1 MPLVTISLSE
11 SWSTEDR
18 KLIADGIHEAI
29 VGVGFPQTD
38 RFQKIHRLSPDQLLY
53 DDRHPNLSDSRT
65 EKFVL
70 IEIIISFG
78 RSVEFKKDLLT
89 RIIRNLKNKPRIPP
103 HDVMVLF
110 IETAREN
117 WAFANGIQY
126 YVETDDSN

>member
-11 SWSTEDR
+11 TWSTDDQ
-18 KLIADGIHEAI
+18 KLIADGIHTAI
-29 VGVGFPQTD
+29 AGVGFPKTD
-38 RFQKIHRLSPDQLLY
+38 RFQKIHRLSPDQFLY
-53 DDRHPNLSDSRT
+53 DDRHPNLTESRT

-70 IEIIISFG
+70 IEITISFG

-89 RIIRNLKNKPRIPP
+89 RIIRNLENKPGIPP

-117 WAFANGIQY
+117 WAFASGIQY
-126 YVETDDSN
+126 YVETEDGN

>member
-1 MPLVTISLSE
+1 MPLVTIGLAQ
-11 SWSTEDR
+11 SWSTEDQ

-29 VGVGFPQTD
+29 VGVGFPKTD
-38 RFQKIHRLSPDQLLY
+38 RFQKIHRLSKDQILY
-53 DDRHPNLSDSRT
+53 DDRHPNLTESRT

-78 RSVEFKKDLLT
+78 RNVAFKKDLLT
-89 RIIRNLKNKPRIPP
+89 RIIQNLKNKPGILP

-117 WAFANGIQY
+117 WAFASGIQY
-126 YVETDDSN
+126 YVET

>member
-1 MPLVTISLSE
+1 MPQVTISLSE

-38 RFQKIHRLSPDQLLY
+38 RFQKIHRLPGEQFIY
-53 DDRHPNLSDSRT
+53 DDRHPNLTEPRT

-70 IEIIISFG
+70 IEIVISFG

-89 RIIRNLKNKPRIPP
+89 RIIQNLKHAPGIQP

-117 WAFANGIQY
+117 WAFAGGVQF
-126 YVETDDSN
+126 YVESEGSN

>member
-1 MPLVTISLSE
+1 MPLVTISLSK
-11 SWSTEDR
+11 SWSADDT
-18 KLIADGIHEAI
+18 KLIADGIHKAI

-38 RFQKIHRLSPDQLLY
+38 RFQKIHKLPKDQLVY
-53 DDRHPNLSDSRT
+53 DDRHPNLTRSRT

-70 IEIIISFG
+70 IEIIISVG

-89 RIIRNLKNKPRIPP
+89 RIIQNLSIKPGIQP

-117 WAFANGIQY
+117 WAFASGVQY
-126 YVETDDSN
+126 YVEAEGSN